1 MENVC
6 KVLEKAADYS
16 IIVVKIRRKNM
27 VAFPND
33 NGTYSFT
40 HTTALSQEMF
50 DKMDY
55 NKDGRITETE
65 KQLFDAQVRVD
76 NNYDNFYSSD
86 LEKLVF
92 ESKFKGSFIEDEET
106 RNAYNM
112 DISKKTPT
120 ESLKKAL
127 IKFTK
132 GTSADDYLKNL
143 GNDGVLTL
151 DENKI
156 LMEVQEMEKIAN
168 DLIAQ
173 NNQYV
178 IDSTSMGLIE
188 QISDFFDSFVLK
200 NKGRKQNIEKMSD
213 EFASQLK
220 AKFTNKNMAKAAIS
234 GLKDTDWLEYN
245 LSSHS
250 SWANRDGNLDAN
262 EIKEIQ
268 GITVDLLM
276 ARALQGESVE
286 GILNELLEGV
296 KDPNTKKQLVA
307 AAKKLKELV
316 GQELFKKP
324 EDFFKEMHTLATN
337 MAQMI
342 TGHEI
347 ADGLTDAMANEN
359 RYSSKKLTTKFGDGA
374 YYRPWR
380 GNSSR
385 DLFSSAINGKNESH
399 INELA
404 QGMCN
409 WLKSIGKANWDVN
422 LVKEV
427 LKAMPKNTN
436 LDEFCDNNTGL
447 GYAIK
452 MDKFVKFFNQTLEN
466 MDNAAINPQAID
478 FASNEEMRVK
488 SPDTL
493 AREQKLGLEKDVNSE
508 DFYTRPTNE
517 EIAKT
522 TIEGAKSQVK
532 GLAETI
538 YILKGVEFNNEL
550 FNSIFDSVKNDVLNG
565 ISEGGATL
573 NNVLHKFISQ
583 FNARWVPE
591 SLSDVAS
598 KQNN

>member
-33 NGTYSFT
+33 KGTYSFT

-55 NKDGRITETE
+55 NKDGQITETE

-76 NNYDNFYSSD
+76 NNYDDYSQGKD
-86 LEKLVF
+86 IDVLM
-92 ESKFKGSFIEDEET
+92 KFMGAFIKDEET

-112 DISKKTPT
+112 EISKEKC
-120 ESLKKAL
+120 
-127 IKFTK
+127 K
-132 GTSADDYLKNL
+132 GDRKLYDDAEAYLNEL
-143 GNDGVLTL
+143 RTDGVLTL

-213 EFASQLK
+213 EFAAQLK
-220 AKFTNKNMAKAAIS
+220 AKFTNKKMAKAAIS

-245 LSSHS
+245 LSSCS

-276 ARALQGESVE
+276 ARALQGESVG

-359 RYSSKKLTTKFGDGA
+359 KDEADSKKLTTKFGNGA

-380 GNSSR
+380 GDSSK
-385 DLFSSAINGKNESH
+385 DLFRMAINEKNESR

-404 QGMCN
+404 QGMCD
-409 WLKSIGKANWDVN
+409 WLKREGLCNWDVN
-422 LVKEV
+422 VIKEV
-427 LKAMPKNTN
+427 IKAMPKDTN
-436 LDEFCDNNTGL
+436 LDEFCNNDPGL
-447 GYAIK
+447 GYAIQ
-452 MDKFVKFFNQTLEN
+452 MNKFVEFFNQTLDDI
-466 MDNAAINPQAID
+466 DNATINPQAID
-478 FASNEEMRVK
+478 FESNEEMVIK
-488 SPDTL
+488 SPETL
-493 AREQKLGLEKDVNSE
+493 EEEQRLGIEQEVNNE
-508 DFYTRPTNE
+508 AFYTKPTNK
-517 EIAKT
+517 EIAKS

-532 GLAETI
+532 GLAETN
-538 YILKGVEFNNEL
+538 YILKDVEFNEQL
-550 FNSIFDSVKNDVLNG
+550 FNSIFDSVKGNVLDN
-565 ISEGGATL
+565 ISEGTTL
-573 NNVLHKFISQ
+573 NNVLHTFISQ
-583 FNARWVPE
+583 FNAQWVPE
-591 SLSDVAS
+591 SMNDIAA
-598 KQNN
+598 QNKEE